1 MVGTQKSS
9 SSQMLMAPTLM
20 LAASAGQDHD
30 ETVPFRREKFR
41 GPNIVSSS
49 LRCKKKMLST
59 KTFETN
65 GNDYAGGGRRKTF
78 VGK

>member
-49 LRCKKKMLST
+49 LRCKKMLPT